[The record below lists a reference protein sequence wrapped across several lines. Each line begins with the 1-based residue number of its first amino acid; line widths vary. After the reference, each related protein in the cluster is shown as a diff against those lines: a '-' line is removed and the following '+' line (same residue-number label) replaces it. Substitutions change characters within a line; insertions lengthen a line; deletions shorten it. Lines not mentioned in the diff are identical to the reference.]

1 MTNIIRFNL
10 FLLVLYSI
18 LFYFSIS
25 WMNLFGHF
33 TAFIN
38 LSIILILLGL
48 GIYYPRFSNGINEGR
63 VSMIKGIWNASFLML
78 FVGFQMATGMIRD
91 SIFSIVVIITIVLM
105 VMNFGRTNDL
115 RDSRSL

>member
-25 WMNLFGHF
+25 WMHLFGHF
-33 TAFIN
+33 TALIN

-48 GIYYPRFSNGINEGR
+48 GIYYPRFSKGIRDGK
-63 VSMIKGIWNASFLML
+63 VSRIKLIWNASFLLL
-78 FVGFQMATGMIRD
+78 FAGFQMSTGMIRD
-91 SIFSIVVIITIVLM
+91 SIFYVIVMITMVLM
-105 VMNFGRTNDL
+105 VMNFR
-115 RDSRSL
+115 RSHE